1 MSATEQ
7 KTTARQDSTRRP
19 PALRRS
25 WLFAPGGDK
34 SALMAAMACGADA
47 LIQELEDFTPPELRA
62 AARSLSAE
70 VMAAWRAAGI
80 VACVRIN
87 PLEGDGLADLAGVIA
102 GRPDAIHLPKIA
114 EPEQVMALD
123 AEISRHEA
131 RLGLPPGAIEIVPNI
146 ETARGIMQ
154 TYAIATASPR
164 VTAVLCS
171 TEDLAEDLDAPRSR
185 AAVELAYARQR
196 LHLEARAAKV
206 LSIDCPYTFADP
218 EGCEAD
224 ARAGRA
230 LGYSAKSAVE
240 PGHIALINTVMTPS
254 AAAVAEA
261 EEIVAAFEAARAA
274 GQDRARLGD
283 LIIEVPF
290 YLSAKRLLARA
301 AALGEGAQAASGRS
315 AIR

>member
-1 MSATEQ
+1 MSATKE
-7 KTTARQDSTRRP
+7 KTPAQTGARRP

-34 SALMAAMACGADA
+34 GALMAATTCGADA

-62 AARSLSAE
+62 EARSLSAG

-87 PLEGDGLADLAGVIA
+87 PLEGDGLADLAGVIE
-102 GRPDAIHLPKIA
+102 GRPDAVHLPKIA
-114 EPEQVMALD
+114 EPAQVVALD
-123 AEISRHEA
+123 AEITRHEA
-131 RLGLPPGAIEIVPNI
+131 RLGLLPGAIEIVPNI

-240 PGHIALINTVMTPS
+240 PGHIALINAVMTPS
-254 AAAVAEA
+254 AADVADA
-261 EEIVAAFEAARAA
+261 DAIVAAFEAARAA

-283 LIIEVPF
+283 LLIEVPF

-301 AALGEGAQAASGRS
+301 ASLEAGRS
-315 AIR
+315 AL

>member
-1 MSATEQ
+1 MSATEH
-7 KTTARQDSTRRP
+7 KITSRHESVRRP

-34 SALMAAMACGADA
+34 GALMAAAGCGADA
-47 LIQELEDFTPPELRA
+47 LIQELEDFTPPGLRV
-62 AARSLSAE
+62 AARAMSAE

-87 PLEGDGLADLAGVIA
+87 PLEGDGLADLAGVIE

-114 EPEQVMALD
+114 EPAQVAALD
-123 AEISRHEA
+123 AEITRHEA
-131 RLGLPPGAIEIVPNI
+131 RLGLPAGAIEIVPNI

-164 VTAVLCS
+164 VSAVLCS

-185 AAVELAYARQR
+185 AAVELAHARQR

-206 LSIDCPYTFADP
+206 LSIDCPYTFADL

-240 PGHIALINTVMTPS
+240 PGHIAIINAVMTPS
-254 AAAVAEA
+254 PDAVAEA
-261 EEIVAAFEAARAA
+261 GEIVAAFEAARAA
-274 GQDRARLGD
+274 GQDRARHGN

-301 AALGEGAQAASGRS
+301 AALGKGRS
-315 AIR
+315 GGL

>member
-1 MSATEQ
+1 MSATQE
-7 KTTARQDSTRRP
+7 KTPAQTGARRP

-34 SALMAAMACGADA
+34 GALMAATHCGADA

-62 AARSLSAE
+62 AARAMSAE

-87 PLEGDGLADLAGVIA
+87 PLEGDGLADLAGVIE

-114 EPEQVMALD
+114 EPAQVIALD
-123 AEISRHEA
+123 AEITRHEA
-131 RLGLPPGAIEIVPNI
+131 RLGLPPGAIEIVPNL

-164 VTAVLCS
+164 VTALLCS

-218 EGCEAD
+218 DGCAAD
-224 ARAGRA
+224 ARTGRA

-240 PGHIALINTVMTPS
+240 PGHIPLINAVMTPS
-254 AAAVAEA
+254 AADVTEAEA
-261 EEIVAAFEAARAA
+261 VVAAFEAARAA

-283 LIIEVPF
+283 LLIEVPF

-301 AALGEGAQAASGRS
+301 AALGESGQAASGRS

>member
-1 MSATEQ
+1 MPQELL
-7 KTTARQDSTRRP
+7 RRP

-25 WLFAPGGDK
+25 WLFAPGGARR
-34 SALMAAMACGADA
+34 ALMEATSCGADA
-47 LIQELEDFTPPELRA
+47 LIQELEDFTPPELRG
-62 AARSLSAE
+62 AARAMSAE

-80 VACVRIN
+80 LACVRIN
-87 PLEGDGLADLAGVIA
+87 PLEGDGLADLAGVIE
-102 GRPDAIHLPKIA
+102 GRPDVIHLPKIA
-114 EPEQVMALD
+114 EPSQVAALD
-123 AEISRHEA
+123 AEITRHEA

-206 LSIDCPYTFADP
+206 LSIDCPYTFADL

-254 AAAVAEA
+254 PAAVAEA
-261 EEIVAAFEAARAA
+261 GEIVAAFEAARAA

-283 LIIEVPF
+283 FIIEVPF

>member
-7 KTTARQDSTRRP
+7 KTTARQDGTRRP

-25 WLFAPGGDK
+25 WLFAPGGDRG
-34 SALMAAMACGADA
+34 ALMAAIGCGADA

-62 AARSLSAE
+62 EARAMSAE
-70 VMAAWRAAGI
+70 VMAAWRAAGT

-87 PLEGDGLADLAGVIA
+87 PLEGDGLADLAGVIE

-114 EPEQVMALD
+114 EPAQVMALD
-123 AEISRHEA
+123 AEITRYEA
-131 RLGLPPGAIEIVPNI
+131 RLGLPAGAIEIVPNI

-206 LSIDCPYTFADP
+206 LSIDCPYTFADL

-240 PGHIALINTVMTPS
+240 PSHISLINAVMTPS
-254 AAAVAEA
+254 AADITEAKAV
-261 EEIVAAFEAARAA
+261 IAAFEAARAA

-283 LIIEVPF
+283 LLIEVPF
-290 YLSAKRLLARA
+290 YLSAKRVLARA
-301 AALGEGAQAASGRS
+301 ASLEAGRS
-315 AIR
+315 AL

>member
-1 MSATEQ
+1 MSATQE
-7 KTTARQDSTRRP
+7 KTPARTGVRRP
-19 PALRRS
+19 PSLRRS

-34 SALMAAMACGADA
+34 GALLAATHCGADA

-62 AARSLSAE
+62 EARSLSAG

-87 PLEGDGLADLAGVIA
+87 PLEGDGLADLAGVIE

-114 EPEQVMALD
+114 EPSQVIALD
-123 AEISRHEA
+123 AEITRHEA

-164 VTAVLCS
+164 VTAVLCA

-206 LSIDCPYTFADP
+206 LSIDCPYTFADL

-254 AAAVAEA
+254 ATDVGEAEA
-261 EEIVAAFEAARAA
+261 VVAAFEAARAA

-283 LIIEVPF
+283 LLIEVPF

-301 AALGEGAQAASGRS
+301 ASLEAGRS
-315 AIR
+315 ALR